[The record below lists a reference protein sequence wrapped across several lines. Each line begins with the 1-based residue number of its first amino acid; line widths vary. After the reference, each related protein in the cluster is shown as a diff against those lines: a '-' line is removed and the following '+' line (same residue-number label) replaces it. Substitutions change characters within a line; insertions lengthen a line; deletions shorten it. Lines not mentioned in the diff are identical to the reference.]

1 MTEQKALE
9 EMDRIRTTRMFLD
22 LQERIERLEM
32 IVISD
37 GRILKLQTYLIS
49 LLTITIIT
57 MAAYI
62 AFQL

>member
-9 EMDRIRTTRMFLD
+9 EMDRIRTTRMYLD
-22 LQERIERLEM
+22 LQERIERLET

>member
-1 MTEQKALE
+1 MTEQKSLE
-9 EMDRIRTTRMFLD
+9 EMDCIRTTKMYLD
-22 LQERIERLEM
+22 LQKRIERREM
-32 IVISD
+32 ILIND

>member
-9 EMDRIRTTRMFLD
+9 EMDRIRTTRMYLD
-22 LQERIERLEM
+22 LQERIERLET

-37 GRILKLQTYLIS
+37 GRILKSQTYLIS

>member
-9 EMDRIRTTRMFLD
+9 EMDRIRTTRMYLD